1 MKNIKLYELSKIE
14 HLGQMKKI
22 IDDGFDI
29 NAIIRGYTA
38 LSWSQINKGTKADI
52 GI

>member
-38 LSWSQINKGTKADI
+38 LSCRIRTPSHDEALS
-52 GI
+52 